1 MVCDVVAAGGK
12 VACGSCGSYGGKVSG
27 GEIVRSGAEFGRGR
41 TKDESKGTAR
51 ELERERSKRRN
62 IAELVG
68 GKDSGGEME
77 RKIEI
82 GSVQGS
88 APTSSV
94 RCFNLR

>member
-1 MVCDVVAAGGK
+1 MFSVIFGTPHQSPCHLCLK
-12 VACGSCGSYGGKVSG
+12 VANKSSFCVFSGKSG
-27 GEIVRSGAEFGRGR
+27 GEIERNREKPS
-41 TKDESKGTAR
+41 TAR
-51 ELERERSKRRN
+51 ELERERSKRRK

-88 APTSSV
+88 APTYSV
-94 RCFNLR
+94 R

>member
-1 MVCDVVAAGGK
+1 MEVKYLEGRMRGVARSLAGGGQK
-12 VACGSCGSYGGKVSG
+12 
-27 GEIVRSGAEFGRGR
+27 
-41 TKDESKGTAR
+41 TKNKGTAR
-51 ELERERSKRRN
+51 ELERKRSKRRK

-94 RCFNLR
+94 RW